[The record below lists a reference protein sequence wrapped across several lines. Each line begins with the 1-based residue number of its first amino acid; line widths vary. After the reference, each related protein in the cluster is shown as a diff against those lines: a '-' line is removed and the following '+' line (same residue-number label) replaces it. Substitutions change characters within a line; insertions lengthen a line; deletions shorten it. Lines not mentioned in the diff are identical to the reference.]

1 MTYLADWYI
10 YLIIESMNLED
21 LTLGELKEAQDK
33 DPNNKEI
40 KEAIHSV
47 LNMEVNI
54 KDRGATSSEWAE

>member
-1 MTYLADWYI
+1 
-10 YLIIESMNLED
+10 MNIED

-54 KDRGATSSEWAE
+54 KDRGATSSEGIE